1 MTTPP
6 VERPAAQRP
15 GRPPGPLGRG
25 RRVNVYLPAGL
36 HDEVREAA
44 HDRGTSLSGAIVEA
58 LRAWLGDTR

>member
-1 MTTPP
+1 MTNPP

-44 HDRGTSLSGAIVEA
+44 QARGTSISGAIVDA
-58 LRAWLGDTR
+58 LRDWLDDAR